1 MSAPTASATALV
13 TKLLALN
20 FKDSLPIVIMI
31 FMIQGIH
38 PEIIFELVSYV
49 TLTHQ
54 QYCAILDAIGKLRMY
69 TSILPAI
76 KGRKYRSYQD
86 QLRMF
91 QQNPQHRVSILFENF
106 KQVVLS
112 STLKKCGFVGNLP
125 PLQELSHF
133 VSILANVRVEH
144 LNMFSIEQIFLSPNV
159 DLILMRT
166 ALEMQRIIIL
176 VRSSYPEIVSFLAQN
191 DNALRNLILVWKKQ
205 VNACELIYDRQSH
218 LPEPKKI
225 TIIFAFCILAV
236 IDPSFVDEHLA
247 EFIKS
252 CGNSHVPLH
261 FSQKY
266 HDFMIEQ
273 DPEFE
278 CHIDSNHGSCS
289 TIRRICRLFYSRKS
303 SDVPG
308 RMIEYSMT
316 YWTLGF
322 GHIRA
327 SSQFEFESPTTLLR
341 SQTPIFEVFLTFWD
355 SFFRNFARTFAVSFL
370 PIGNIPWSER
380 YTCLCTTEFDWI
392 IRIAVENFALKIG
405 AKDNHAFLK
414 SKISWLS
421 NCEITTASYGRLIF
435 PDGMR
440 NCKMSSEIC
449 SFFLRDFWHT
459 HQKPNPTMNDI
470 EYIRWLFSIPEYAS
484 FGDSWI
490 KLMDALQ
497 NGTELP
503 RVQDGSSGDFGY
515 LSCPTV
521 PTDQEVEKNYDE
533 NFRQQLGRD
542 PEIGDYAEG
551 TAVPP

>member
-1 MSAPTASATALV
+1 MSAPTATALLQ
-13 TKLLALN
+13 KLLDSN
-20 FKDSLPIVIMI
+20 FRDSLPIIIMI
-31 FMIQGIH
+31 FEIKGIH
-38 PEIIFELVSYV
+38 PEIIFELVSYI
-49 TLTHQ
+49 TLTQQ
-54 QYCAILDAIGKLRMY
+54 QYRSILNAINQLRLY
-69 TSILPAI
+69 ASILPAI

-91 QQNPQHRVSILFENF
+91 QQNPQHLVSRLFGNF
-106 KQVVLS
+106 QQVVLS

-125 PLQELSHF
+125 PIQELSHF
-133 VSILANVRVEH
+133 ISILADIRARAH
-144 LNMFSIEQIFLSPNV
+144 SNMFPIAQIFLSPSA
-159 DLILMRT
+159 DLILMKT
-166 ALEMQRIIIL
+166 ALEMQKIIML
-176 VRSSYPEIVSFLAQN
+176 VRSSYPEIVSFLAEN
-191 DNALRNLILVWKKQ
+191 DNALKNIILVWKKQ
-205 VNACELIYDRQSH
+205 VNACDLIYDRQSH

-252 CGNSHVPLH
+252 CGNSDVPLH

-278 CHIDSNHGSCS
+278 CMRHSNRDYN
-289 TIRRICRLFYSRKS
+289 IRRICRLFYSRKS
-303 SDVPG
+303 SDVSG
-308 RMIEYSMT
+308 RMIEYSMI

-327 SSQFEFESPTTLLR
+327 SSQFEFESPTILLR
-341 SQTPIFEVFLTFWD
+341 TQTPIFEVFLTFWD
-355 SFFRNFARTFAVSFL
+355 IFFRNFARTFAVSFL
-370 PIGNIPWSER
+370 PIGNILWSER
-380 YTCLCTTEFDWI
+380 YTRLCATKFDWI

-435 PDGMR
+435 PDGIR

-449 SFFLRDFWHT
+449 SCFLRDFWQT
-459 HQKPNPTMNDI
+459 HQKPDPTMNDI

-515 LSCPTV
+515 LSCPSSPV
-521 PTDQEVEKNYDE
+521 DPEVQQNYDD
-533 NFRQQLGRD
+533 NFQQQLGRD
-542 PEIGDYAEG
+542 PEIGDYFEG
-551 TAVPP
+551 RTAV